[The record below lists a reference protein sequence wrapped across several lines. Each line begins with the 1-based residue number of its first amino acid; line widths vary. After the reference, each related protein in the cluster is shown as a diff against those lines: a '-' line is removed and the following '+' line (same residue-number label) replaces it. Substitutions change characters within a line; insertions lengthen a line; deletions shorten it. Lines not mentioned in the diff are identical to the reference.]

1 MHAQLLSTSLNPQ
14 FVQTLVPSTT
24 LGFISASHFVEHR
37 LLIQNVIH
45 CCLELAIVYTDAF
58 ETAHV
63 LRNTSQ
69 PSVTLLFVAGGRW
82 QLLGRAC
89 TICRSIVEC
98 FNYIENRQRFHRS
111 NSFPLPHQI
120 VLLNSMTSSKL
131 GVQVSLVS
139 LDADIFLKC
148 LSIVQF

>member
-1 MHAQLLSTSLNPQ
+1 MHAQLLTSSLNPQ

-63 LRNTSQ
+63 LGNTSQ
-69 PSVTLLFVAGGRW
+69 PSVTLLW